1 MQNLNSFSLDKQ
13 LCLNGFLSMLQYA
26 PLMTWRPPQNWT
38 TENEHCAWSQ
48 IRNFPSAP
56 PVTIRFGNLP
66 MIMIATTRCSSTWT
80 LRGQGTNS
88 VCICFCYF
96 FASIRSQAHFW
107 ISYKWFTEP
116 ASESFNSLQD
126 QIHSG
131 SCFYKTDL
139 YPFASSS
146 AKPTVTR
153 PTKKLISRYQ

>member
-26 PLMTWRPPQNWT
+26 PLMTWRPPRNWT
-38 TENEHCAWSQ
+38 TENEPCAWSQ

-56 PVTIRFGNLP
+56 PVTMRFGNLP
-66 MIMIATTRCSSTWT
+66 MIATTRCSSTWT

-107 ISYKWFTEP
+107 ISHKWFTEP
-116 ASESFNSLQD
+116 APSTACRTKSILEA
-126 QIHSG
+126 
-131 SCFYKTDL
+131 
-139 YPFASSS
+139 AST
-146 AKPTVTR
+146 KPTFTLSHPAVR
-153 PTKKLISRYQ
+153 NLQWLGQQKNLISRYQ